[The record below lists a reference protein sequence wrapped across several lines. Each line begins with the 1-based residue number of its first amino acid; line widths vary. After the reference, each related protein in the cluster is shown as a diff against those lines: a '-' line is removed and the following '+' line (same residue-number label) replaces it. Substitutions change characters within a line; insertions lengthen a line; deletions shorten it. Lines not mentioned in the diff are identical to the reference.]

1 MLYGKSTTLIIQWRT
16 IELEQWK
23 ESLDQWITPPTM
35 HTATRRVSRKAKG
48 SRSLKYVDR
57 LMRLL
62 PFICPFKSSDLKASL
77 LLLGYLLMTFV
88 CDVMIRV
95 SFEVHFPICMFLRF
109 GKAGWDCVKKGYI
122 FMCARYFFFVFKYT
136 VSPAAKKKKTE
147 IRFSKPY
154 SRYSLFFKRI
164 RNSVRFFYQTLSVT
178 NLVLGGVTLRE
189 PRICIGNHMILSAIW
204 N

>member
-1 MLYGKSTTLIIQWRT
+1 MLYGKSTALIILWRT

-35 HTATRRVSRKAKG
+35 HTATRRVSRKAKR
-48 SRSLKYVDR
+48 SRSFKGVDR

-62 PFICPFKSSDLKASL
+62 PFICPFKSSDLKALL

-88 CDVMIRV
+88 CDMMIRV

-136 VSPAAKKKKTE
+136 VSPAAKKKQRYVSQNL
-147 IRFSKPY
+147 ILGIL
-154 SRYSLFFKRI
+154 YSLSVFETLYVFLSNVKRDEFGVRR
-164 RNSVRFFYQTLSVT
+164 RNASRTPYLY
-178 NLVLGGVTLRE
+178 R
-189 PRICIGNHMILSAIW
+189 
-204 N
+204 

>member
-1 MLYGKSTTLIIQWRT
+1 
-16 IELEQWK
+16 
-23 ESLDQWITPPTM
+23 
-35 HTATRRVSRKAKG
+35 
-48 SRSLKYVDR
+48 
-57 LMRLL
+57 MRLL

-122 FMCARYFFFVFKYT
+122 FMCARYFFFRLQVHRL
-136 VSPAAKKKKTE
+136 SRSKKKKTE

>member
-1 MLYGKSTTLIIQWRT
+1 MLYGKSTALIILWRT

-35 HTATRRVSRKAKG
+35 HTATRRVSRKAKR
-48 SRSLKYVDR
+48 SRSFKGVDR

-88 CDVMIRV
+88 CDMMIRV

-122 FMCARYFFFVFKYT
+122 FMCARYFFFRLQVHRL
-136 VSPAAKKKKTE
+136 SCSKKKKQRYVSQNL
-147 IRFSKPY
+147 ILGIL
-154 SRYSLFFKRI
+154 YSLSVFETLYVFFIKR
-164 RNSVRFFYQTLSVT
+164 
-178 NLVLGGVTLRE
+178 
-189 PRICIGNHMILSAIW
+189 
-204 N
+204 

>member
-1 MLYGKSTTLIIQWRT
+1 MLYGKSTTLIIKWRT

-48 SRSLKYVDR
+48 SRSLKDVDR

-109 GKAGWDCVKKGYI
+109 GKAGWDCVKKRLY
-122 FMCARYFFFVFKYT
+122 FHVCALFFFRLQVHRL
-136 VSPAAKKKKTE
+136 SRSKKKKQRYVSQNL
-147 IRFSKPY
+147 ILGIL
-154 SRYSLFFKRI
+154 YSLSVLETLYVFFIKR
-164 RNSVRFFYQTLSVT
+164 
-178 NLVLGGVTLRE
+178 
-189 PRICIGNHMILSAIW
+189 
-204 N
+204 

>member
-1 MLYGKSTTLIIQWRT
+1 MLYGKSTALIILWRT

-35 HTATRRVSRKAKG
+35 HTATRRVSRKAKR
-48 SRSLKYVDR
+48 SRSFKGVDR

-88 CDVMIRV
+88 CDMMIRV

-109 GKAGWDCVKKGYI
+109 GKAGWDCVTKGNI
-122 FMCARYFFFVFKYT
+122 FMCARYSFFFKYQSLPQNIT
-136 VSPAAKKKKTE
+136 PE

-154 SRYSLFFKRI
+154 SRYSLFFKHI
-164 RNSVRFFYQTLSVT
+164 WNSVRFFIK
-178 NLVLGGVTLRE
+178 R
-189 PRICIGNHMILSAIW
+189 
-204 N
+204 

>member
-1 MLYGKSTTLIIQWRT
+1 MLYGKSTALIIQWRT

-136 VSPAAKKKKTE
+136 VSPAAKKKTE

-164 RNSVRFFYQTLSVT
+164 RNSVRFFLSNVKRDEF
-178 NLVLGGVTLRE
+178 GVRRRNASRTPYLYR
-189 PRICIGNHMILSAIW
+189 
-204 N
+204 

>member
-1 MLYGKSTTLIIQWRT
+1 MLYGKSTALIILWRT

-35 HTATRRVSRKAKG
+35 HTATRRVSRKAKR
-48 SRSLKYVDR
+48 SRSFKGVDR

-88 CDVMIRV
+88 CDMMIRV

-122 FMCARYFFFVFKYT
+122 IMCARYFSFSSSST
-136 VSPAAKKKKTE
+136 PSLLQQKKKQRYVSQNL
-147 IRFSKPY
+147 ILGIL
-154 SRYSLFFKRI
+154 YSLSVFETLYVFLSNVKRDEFGVRR
-164 RNSVRFFYQTLSVT
+164 RNASRTPYLY
-178 NLVLGGVTLRE
+178 R
-189 PRICIGNHMILSAIW
+189 
-204 N
+204 

>member
-1 MLYGKSTTLIIQWRT
+1 MFYGKSTALIILWRT

-35 HTATRRVSRKAKG
+35 HTATRRVSRKAKR
-48 SRSLKYVDR
+48 SRSFKGVDR

-88 CDVMIRV
+88 CDMMIRV

-122 FMCARYFFFVFKYT
+122 FMCARYFFFSSSST
-136 VSPAAKKKKTE
+136 PSLLQQKKSRDTFLKT
-147 IRFSKPY
+147 
-154 SRYSLFFKRI
+154 LF
-164 RNSVRFFYQTLSVT
+164 
-178 NLVLGGVTLRE
+178 
-189 PRICIGNHMILSAIW
+189 
-204 N
+204 